1 MIYFLIQSVAVLG
14 FIAAWFQGW
23 LQTLVLYDPTGIG
36 QAIACLA
43 VTGSVLMWWSW
54 FRPGS
59 GKRLSVVRQI
69 TVWCASLG
77 LLGTLIGVLMAL
89 GAFDG
94 AAGGAA
100 DAKQIITAFSAGI
113 GVAVRTTIVGTISAV
128 FLQVHMLALLVARRP

>member
-14 FIAAWFQGW
+14 LTAAWFQGW

-94 AAGGAA
+94 ASG
-100 DAKQIITAFSAGI
+100 DFSEVSQIMATFPRGI
-113 GVAVRTTIVGTISAV
+113 KVAVGTTIVGTVSV
-128 FLQVHMLALLVARRP
+128 MFLQIHMLALLVARKP